1 MQIYWN
7 SQYRIDICGNSK
19 FPKTIFS
26 FSIVNKLRLD
36 ASKRK
41 DTQQRYIFEITKENI
56 SYCKDLMKSSQ
67 VRHIEGNE
75 ANFAVNETEC
85 LGFVTVQKDILQ
97 ATYSNSRQIV
107 EQERSVFEML
117 WNKAIPAEDR
127 IREIE
132 EGTESQFLQII
143 SDRKKATE
151 IYIDLAKSVNNE
163 ALLLFANGKAMRR
176 ADKLGILDCLID
188 ASQKKGALVKIISP
202 ITEENSQIVQRICD
216 RAPSTK
222 ILNGGSSH
230 SGLFIVDSAT
240 FIRFELREPKA
251 EEFSDAIGFVEYSN
265 SKVGVYSARSFFELL
280 WNEHMQYEKLKQA
293 DDIKDQFINIAA
305 HELRTPIQ
313 PILSLSQVLQS
324 KISDPTQR
332 ELLDAIVRN
341 AKRLQR
347 LTEDVLDVT
356 KIESHSLNL
365 NKERFNLSDVLSNTI
380 DDIKNQIEKTNDV
393 KLKLFYE
400 HDNQG
405 IFVEAD
411 KERLVQVLSNLLN
424 NAIKFTEE
432 GTIYI
437 DAEVHDKSSSIGNG
451 QIVVVTV
458 KDTGEGID
466 PEIMPRLFEKF
477 ASKSFEGTGLGL
489 FICKSIIEAHNGR
502 IWAENN
508 NDVEKKA
515 RGATFCFSLP
525 VTDGVYSRQKQQD
538 TERAN

>member
-1 MQIYWN
+1 
-7 SQYRIDICGNSK
+7 
-19 FPKTIFS
+19 
-26 FSIVNKLRLD
+26 
-36 ASKRK
+36 
-41 DTQQRYIFEITKENI
+41 
-56 SYCKDLMKSSQ
+56 MKSSQ

-107 EQERSVFEML
+107 EQEHSVFEML
-117 WNKAIPAEDR
+117 WNKGIPAEDK

-143 SDRKKATE
+143 SDRKRATE
-151 IYIDLAKSVNNE
+151 IYIDLARSVNNE

-216 RAPSTK
+216 RAPSIK

-280 WNEHMQYEKLKQA
+280 WNEHIQYEKLKQA

-324 KISDPTQR
+324 KINDPTQR

-380 DDIKNQIEKTNDV
+380 HDIKNQIEKTNDV

-405 IFVEAD
+405 IFVQAD

-437 DAEVHDKSSSIGNG
+437 NAEVHDKSSSIGTS

>member
-1 MQIYWN
+1 LQIYTN

-26 FSIVNKLRLD
+26 FSIINKLRLD

-41 DTQQRYIFEITKENI
+41 DTQQRYIFEVTKENI
-56 SYCKDLMKSSQ
+56 SYCKDLMQSSQ
-67 VRHIEGNE
+67 LRHLEENE

-85 LGFVTVQKDILQ
+85 LGFVTVQKELLQ

-107 EQERSVFEML
+107 EQEQSIFETL
-117 WNKAIPAEDR
+117 WTKAIPAEDK

-151 IYIDLAKSVNNE
+151 IYIDLARSVNNE
-163 ALLLFANGKAMRR
+163 ALLLFANGRAMQR

-202 ITEENSQIVQRICD
+202 LTEENSQIVQRICD
-216 RAPSTK
+216 RAPSVK

-230 SGLFIVDSAT
+230 SGLFIVDSAK

-251 EEFSDAIGFVEYSN
+251 EEFSEAIGFVEYSN

-280 WNEHMQYEKLKQA
+280 WNEHVQYEKLKQA

-324 KISDPTQR
+324 KINDPTQR
-332 ELLDAIVRN
+332 ELLDTIVRN
-341 AKRLQR
+341 ARRLQR

-365 NKERFNLSDVLSNTI
+365 NRERFNLSDVISSTI
-380 DDIKNQIEKTNDV
+380 DDIKNQIEKCSDG

-400 HDNQG
+400 NDIQG

-411 KERLVQVLSNLLN
+411 KQRLIQVLSNLLN

-432 GTIYI
+432 GNIYI
-437 DAEVHDKSSSIGNG
+437 DTEVDDKSSGVGKSHS
-451 QIVVVTV
+451 VTVTV

-489 FICKSIIEAHNGR
+489 FICKSIIEAHHGR
-502 IWAENN
+502 IWAKNN
-508 NDVEKKA
+508 SDIEKRT

-525 VTDGVYSRQKQQD
+525 VPDGLSGRQKQLD